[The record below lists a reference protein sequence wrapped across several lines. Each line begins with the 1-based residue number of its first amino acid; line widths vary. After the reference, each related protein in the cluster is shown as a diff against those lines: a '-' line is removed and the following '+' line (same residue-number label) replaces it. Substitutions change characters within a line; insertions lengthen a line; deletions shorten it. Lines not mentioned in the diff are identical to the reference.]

1 MVYFIDMNT
10 TMDLKINLAELRE
23 NAGLTAR
30 ELARQLNI
38 HHSTVLQWEQNGKVA
53 KTEYLLPVSQILGVS
68 VEELLGQPKSRKNNA
83 PGGRLGQV
91 FSEVSTLPRRQQQK
105 VIEMAE
111 GFLSLHGSRSK
122 G

>member
-1 MVYFIDMNT
+1 MTTATDSKID
-10 TMDLKINLAELRE
+10 LAELRE

-30 ELARQLNI
+30 ELARQLGI
-38 HHSTVLQWEQNGKVA
+38 HHSTVLHWEQNGKVT

-68 VEELLGQPKSRKNNA
+68 VEELLGQPRSRKNVPA
-83 PGGRLGQV
+83 GRLGKV

-111 GFLSLHGSRSK
+111 GFLALQREGS
-122 G
+122 GT